1 MNDFADFEH
10 IAIENAYEELLLIL
24 KEQGE
29 NKDFSV
35 ALEEAVLIH
44 DLDENM
50 EDALKA
56 MIVNEDSPYYG
67 YDLQ

>member
-1 MNDFADFEH
+1 MNDFTDFEH

-35 ALEEAVLIH
+35 ALEEAVYIH
-44 DLDENM
+44 DLSENR
-50 EDALKA
+50 EVAILA
-56 MIVNEDSPYYG
+56 IIANEDSPYYW
-67 YDLQ
+67 YDS